1 MNHSRRR
8 DSLPP
13 LFVVEVTSCVPIQTV
28 ETACLFLCG
37 GQDIRVVD
45 IKRAPKSFDARIR
58 CTGRR
63 YEYIMPTFVLAR
75 KEHVLG
81 LFDEV
86 RLLASWTKR
95 GVLLF
100 DVSGVAVKGPP
111 RAFDEI
117 YAFPSFS
124 FSAGN

>member
-1 MNHSRRR
+1 MAYPNDGERATVEAINRHLPEVICPLQVMFQLP
-8 DSLPP
+8 DSLPS

-28 ETACLFLCG
+28 CLILCA

-75 KEHVLG
+75 KDHVLG

-86 RLLASWTKR
+86 RLLAS
-95 GVLLF
+95 
-100 DVSGVAVKGPP
+100 
-111 RAFDEI
+111 
-117 YAFPSFS
+117 
-124 FSAGN
+124 